1 MLITPTTVQISD
13 PPEKMKERKKKNGYR
28 NGTTYTS
35 LETQVMYDP
44 KVQGLIMTPSAMDAR
59 NWEGTEYTGGGTLA
73 QEIVQNEK
81 FRSMLPTPTVI
92 QGGPNK
98 IADGKRVYHE
108 DKKGGGFSAQLQDLA
123 VAGLLPTPRANSAM
137 GTALDT
143 DFNHEPDR
151 CRNLETVVGKMLLPT
166 PNAGEA
172 EHYRLQYTP
181 GSQMGTSLSAMG
193 ASGMLP
199 TPTARDEKNP
209 SSPDGKRIQRKMEQ
223 GYTIELNDLAA
234 MQLLPTPTCND
245 STNAS
250 IPPSQAKRNDSIT
263 KRVLTGEIPTDY
275 TPNADGTP
283 FRLSPLFTEEMMG
296 FPFLWTTLPFL
307 KQDGDLNPSR
317 HTEMQSSRK

>member
-1 MLITPTTVQISD
+1 MSSRVDSPANPSVLPENGGGREITVISGRRCSGLLTKSGPLGLSVRMLLESPLWW
-13 PPEKMKERKKKNGYR
+13 KEGF
-28 NGTTYTS
+28 S
-35 LETQVMYDP
+35 LRWDASPLCSKRMTNFTDTNFNSPSPSNASAKTLRVLD
-44 KVQGLIMTPSAMDAR
+44 TPSSR
-59 NWEGTEYTGGGTLA
+59 CL
-73 QEIVQNEK
+73 
-81 FRSMLPTPTVI
+81 FRL
-92 QGGPNK
+92 
-98 IADGKRVYHE
+98 
-108 DKKGGGFSAQLQDLA
+108 
-123 VAGLLPTPRANSAM
+123 
-137 GTALDT
+137 
-143 DFNHEPDR
+143 
-151 CRNLETVVGKMLLPT
+151 
-166 PNAGEA
+166 
-172 EHYRLQYTP
+172 RL
-181 GSQMGTSLSAMG
+181 
-193 ASGMLP
+193 LP

-317 HTEMQSSRK
+317 HTETVSCRK

>member
-1 MLITPTTVQISD
+1 
-13 PPEKMKERKKKNGYR
+13 MKERKKKNGYR

-44 KVQGLIMTPSAMDAR
+44 KVQGLIRTPSAMDAR

-123 VAGLLPTPRANSAM
+123 VAGL
-137 GTALDT
+137 
-143 DFNHEPDR
+143 
-151 CRNLETVVGKMLLPT
+151 
-166 PNAGEA
+166 
-172 EHYRLQYTP
+172 
-181 GSQMGTSLSAMG
+181 
-193 ASGMLP
+193 LP

>member
-1 MLITPTTVQISD
+1 
-13 PPEKMKERKKKNGYR
+13 MKERKERNGYR

-35 LETQVMYDP
+35 LETQVKYDP
-44 KVQGLIMTPSAMDAR
+44 KVQGLIRTPSAMDAR
-59 NWEGTEYTGGGTLA
+59 NWEHSEYTGGGTLA

-81 FRSMLPTPTVI
+81 YKSLLPTPTVI

-98 IADGKRVYHE
+98 IEDGKRVYHK

-123 VAGLLPTPRANSAM
+123 VSGLLPTPRANSAM
-137 GTALDT
+137 GTALET

-193 ASGMLP
+193 TLP
-199 TPTARDEKNP
+199 TPSARDWKGKTTPGVRKQSGCVYGEML
-209 SSPDGKRIQRKMEQ
+209 PDAIGRMTQ
-223 GYTIELNDLAA
+223 
-234 MQLLPTPTCND
+234 D
-245 STNAS
+245 SCPN
-250 IPPSQAKRNDSIT
+250 
-263 KRVLTGEIPTDY
+263 TD
-275 TPNADGTP
+275 GQS

-307 KQDGDLNPSR
+307 KRDGEPNPSR